1 MVRAVAR
8 IERIR
13 DERELLNSSLHVE
26 RKTAVTGLSVSTVL
40 KNGDGIRMLY
50 GVKNKRMVARG
61 IAQV

>member
-1 MVRAVAR
+1 MVRAVGR